1 MVLMPRLL
9 YIIRTYVIWHE
20 CCAWLMEG
28 CSHTQCLTINFN
40 LLFHMEDE
48 QIMKNLISALCVFA
62 LVAGFSVAQAADLA
76 ELESR
81 VEALEA
87 KTGGLLGGV
96 ELYGSF
102 RPSVRLSTYDGD
114 NDDESERDDETDIR
128 DNLSRLGVKGS
139 VDLDNGWSAFYRG
152 EWRVNIGDD
161 DASNDGGTDFGEGRL
176 AYVGLGT
183 PFGEVAF
190 GQRWNT
196 YYNIVA
202 EVTDIYEHVSSP
214 FGWDFNGPFR
224 TPSMVTYKHNIGNLN
239 IQAGGRFNGGESSSE
254 HRHADEYNIGAAY
267 RFDAM
272 NAYLGVA
279 FRNTQGGHRVLCG
292 AVRNADGDCTVDE
305 RRSDGQDT
313 DWWAVGGSI
322 NPTDQLYLAFTYQ
335 DGEQDDAEIVNNDSA
350 DLAVDDADKE
360 SLDIVVSYDFGG
372 GWNGI
377 VGYFDSEDDSDA
389 RGDYDGYNLTLKKHL
404 NSNMHV

>member
-1 MVLMPRLL
+1 M
-9 YIIRTYVIWHE
+9 T
-20 CCAWLMEG
+20 
-28 CSHTQCLTINFN
+28 
-40 LLFHMEDE
+40 
-48 QIMKNLISALCVFA
+48 KKLISAFCVVVFA
-62 LVAGFSVAQAADLA
+62 CAVSVANAADLA

-81 VEALEA
+81 VEALES
-87 KTGGLLGGV
+87 KTGGALGGV

-102 RPSVRLSTYDGD
+102 RPSVRYSSYDGD
-114 NDDESERDDETDIR
+114 NEDGDERDDETDLK

-139 VDLDNGWSAFYRG
+139 VGLDNGWSAFYRG
-152 EWRVNIGDD
+152 EWSVRIGDD
-161 DASNDGGTDFGEGRL
+161 DDDGADFGDARL

-183 PFGEVAF
+183 PLGEIAI
-190 GQRWNT
+190 GQQWNT

-202 EVTDIYEHVSSP
+202 EVTDIYEHASSP

-239 IQAGGRFNGGESSSE
+239 IQAGGRFNGGENSSN
-254 HRHADEYNIGAAY
+254 HRHADEYNIGAGY

-279 FRNTQGGHRVLCG
+279 FRNTQGPRATFDDGSEDRSSD
-292 AVRNADGDCTVDE
+292 NA
-305 RRSDGQDT
+305 DT

-322 NPTDQLYLAFTYQ
+322 NPTDRLYLAFTYQ
-335 DGEQDDAEIVNNDSA
+335 DGEQDDGEVIDGSAEA
-350 DLAVDDADKE
+350 ATTYEDADKD
-360 SLDIVVSYDFGG
+360 SLDVVVSYDFGN

-389 RGDYDGYNLTLKKHL
+389 RGEYDGYNLTVVKRL
-404 NSNMHV
+404 NSNMRIWAEWLSTDPDANDSALLDGDDEYDPYYAEDTFSIGFRYDFSTK